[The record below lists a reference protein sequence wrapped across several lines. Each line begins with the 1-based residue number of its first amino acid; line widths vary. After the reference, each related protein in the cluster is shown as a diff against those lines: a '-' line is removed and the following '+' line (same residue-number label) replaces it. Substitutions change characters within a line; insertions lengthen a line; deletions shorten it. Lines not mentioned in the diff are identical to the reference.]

1 KDDDESADY
10 YGVGFSGNAG
20 TWGQRSVL
28 PRGHAA
34 SRHKLKMRL
43 TTPQVAV
50 DAGEDGEPRDIVRRK
65 TLIYFPA
72 LGALAPKL
80 EFFLQQ
86 AAVKMPV
93 STFLSIAAGAVFV
106 TALVTFVMY
115 MPLPAVLGLT
125 AVAGVIPFWV
135 VSFKRKRRFSA
146 FQEQF
151 PDAIDM

>member
-1 KDDDESADY
+1 MEMDTITVQDIFVFERQGVDPKGKVRGRYRPTGIRPKFSEKLLTLGIE
-10 YGVGFSGNAG
+10 YGS
-20 TWGQRSVL
+20 
-28 PRGHAA
+28 
-34 SRHKLKMRL
+34 
-43 TTPQVAV
+43 
-50 DAGEDGEPRDIVRRK
+50 DAFFEV
-65 TLIYFPA
+65 
-72 LGALAPKL
+72 
-80 EFFLQQ
+80 FLQH

-93 STFLSIAAGAVFV
+93 STLLSIAAGDVFV

-151 PDAIDM
+151 PDAIEMLARAVR